1 MSNQNPQ
8 DVPWAPDPLPSE
20 KFHREAKWS
29 NINRAP
35 HDEVSGV
42 IYKRAAHIK
51 PVRYQPAA
59 PAPEMPAPFQGNG
72 ETVVRWLFSE
82 QPGTEEDL
90 LAAANFVYL
99 HASTLEPGAAEGM
112 QIYAES
118 RLLYVIAGAGELQHH
133 PTPGSPVIVRPL
145 HPGDAALVRAGE
157 YHRVCNTSE
166 DDVLRLMVVG
176 LSSGLAVSG

>member
-1 MSNQNPQ
+1 MSEQPPPK
-8 DVPWAPDPLPSE
+8 VPWEPNPIPSE
-20 KFHREAKWS
+20 EFHRESAWS

-51 PVRYQPAA
+51 RVRYQPAA

-82 QPGTEEDL
+82 QPGTEEGL
-90 LAAANFVYL
+90 LTNANFIYL
-99 HASTLEPGAAEGM
+99 HDCTLEPGAATGM

-118 RLLYVIAGAGELQHH
+118 RLLYVIAGEGKLHHH
-133 PTPGSPVIVRPL
+133 PTTGSPVIVRPL
-145 HPGDAALVRAGE
+145 RPGDAALVHARE
-157 YHRVCNTSE
+157 YHRVCNESE
-166 DDVLRLMVVG
+166 ENVLRLMVMG
-176 LSSGLAVSG
+176 VSE